1 MLILKG
7 YLVKVCSSW
16 YDLIILGGIVD
27 IIIYQLKEDGLL
39 VEFVLVSGGSW
50 GGMCIDKVFNEFFI
64 NFFGELVMNMFY
76 IDFEYVEDCLDFWK
90 DFEFKKRVF
99 EVNIKN
105 EIVIGLKFV
114 IRILV
119 VIKEI
124 EEKQSNF
131 KGKFIDFV
139 INSVIVR
146 LFYRNVL
153 IFENGILFMEV
164 FFFVQMFVLIIDLF
178 VNYLKQFYKDI
189 EWDLKVILMVGG
201 FLESSVI

>member
-1 MLILKG
+1 M
-7 YLVKVCSSW
+7 
-16 YDLIILGGIVD
+16 
-27 IIIYQLKEDGLL
+27 
-39 VEFVLVSGGSW
+39 EFVLVSGGSW

-124 EEKQSNF
+124 EEK
-131 KGKFIDFV
+131 
-139 INSVIVR
+139 
-146 LFYRNVL
+146 
-153 IFENGILFMEV
+153 
-164 FFFVQMFVLIIDLF
+164 
-178 VNYLKQFYKDI
+178 
-189 EWDLKVILMVGG
+189 
-201 FLESSVI
+201 

>member
-1 MLILKG
+1 
-7 YLVKVCSSW
+7 
-16 YDLIILGGIVD
+16 
-27 IIIYQLKEDGLL
+27 
-39 VEFVLVSGGSW
+39 
-50 GGMCIDKVFNEFFI
+50 MCIDKVFNEFFI

-189 EWDLKVILMVGG
+189 GGDLKVILMVGG